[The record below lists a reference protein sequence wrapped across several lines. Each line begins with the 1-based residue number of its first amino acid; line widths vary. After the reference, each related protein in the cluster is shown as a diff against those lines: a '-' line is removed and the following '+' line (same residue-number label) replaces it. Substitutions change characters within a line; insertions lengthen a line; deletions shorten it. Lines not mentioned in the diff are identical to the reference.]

1 MNSSPIPAAAAPATE
16 TSGAPARAGLA
27 AWYGLFV
34 LVLVSLV
41 GALDKQIF
49 PLVAEPIRLS
59 LGLSDTQ
66 LGLLQGIGGILVT
79 SVAAFPLGW
88 LSDRYDRRH
97 VLAASALVWS
107 AASAWRGFAAGFS
120 GLFGAT
126 LALSAGE
133 AGLVPATYGI
143 IPSLFPKAQRVFAN
157 GVYVVMLYLAA
168 YGGLALCG
176 ALLTGLDAAR
186 PHLPGALRGMETWR
200 AAFIVLA
207 LPGPVVAALL
217 LTLRGGGG
225 PAEDGQ
231 VPQEAS
237 GTGEGLL
244 AYMRANWPAVA
255 GVCVGSGVIA
265 IGSAVRLWSPVIA
278 ERVFHATPGQ
288 AGGGLGAAGVVGW
301 LAGLALTTAIARR
314 YAKPLGSRFPPRV
327 LWVGALA
334 SACVSA
340 AMLLARDATQFY
352 VLVGVQATI
361 ETAGSIVSP
370 TLLQNLGPS
379 HLRSR
384 LISLCVVVA
393 MGINAVMPI
402 LVGVIS
408 DALKPAS
415 GALLTAAVVVGVAGT
430 LLASLIFAI
439 TESPY
444 TRTAEAVA

>member
-1 MNSSPIPAAAAPATE
+1 MSPSPIPASPALAAEAHA
-16 TSGAPARAGLA
+16 GPARAGVA

-66 LGLLQGIGGILVT
+66 LGLLQGIGGILIT
-79 SVAAFPLGW
+79 SIAAFPLGW
-88 LSDRYDRRH
+88 LSDRFDRRY
-97 VLAASALVWS
+97 VLAFSALVWS
-107 AASAWRGFAAGFS
+107 AASAWRGVAAGFP
-120 GLFGAT
+120 GLFVAT
-126 LALSAGE
+126 LALSGGE

-157 GVYVVMLYLAA
+157 GVYVVALYLAA

-176 ALLTGLDAAR
+176 ALLTGLEAAR
-186 PHLPGALRGMETWR
+186 PHLPAALQHVETWR
-200 AAFIVLA
+200 AAFVILA
-207 LPGPVVAALL
+207 LPGPVVALLL
-217 LTLRGGGG
+217 LTLRKSNGTSEAAAAQAQEPG
-225 PAEDGQ
+225 AGQ
-231 VPQEAS
+231 
-237 GTGEGLL
+237 GLL
-244 AYMRANWPAVA
+244 AYMRANWVAVA

-301 LAGLALTTAIARR
+301 MVGFALTAGITRAFAAR
-314 YAKPLGSRFPPRV
+314 LGSRFPPRV

-334 SACVSA
+334 SGVVSA

-352 VLVGVQATI
+352 VLVGVQAAI

-384 LISLCVVVA
+384 LISLCVVIA
-393 MGINAVMPI
+393 MGINALMPI
-402 LVGVIS
+402 LVGLIS
-408 DALKPAS
+408 DALAPDPA
-415 GALLTAAVVVGVAGT
+415 ALLTAAVIVGVAGT
-430 LLASLIFAI
+430 VLASLTFCL
-439 TESPY
+439 TETPY
-444 TRTAEAVA
+444 KRTADAVA